1 MFDIGWSELLVIGVV
16 ALVVIGPKDLPK
28 VLRGLGAMMSK
39 VRSLASEF
47 QGQFQDAI
55 REAELAELKKDAEKL
70 AATAT
75 DAIQNP
81 MQSIENQI
89 QNSIDAP
96 SQPTQLQPTPPT
108 ATDAQVD
115 AAIPTPPQA
124 EPVNIDPAPIAPDVA
139 APAESADAPGRKQ
152 GNAS

>member
-89 QNSIDAP
+89 QNSIDAS
-96 SQPTQLQPTPPT
+96 SQPTQLQPTPPA

-115 AAIPTPPQA
+115 AAIPTPPLA
-124 EPVNIDPAPIAPDVA
+124 EPVNIDPAPIAPDVTV
-139 APAESADAPGRKQ
+139 PTESADAHGRKQ

>member
-28 VLRGLGAMMSK
+28 VLRGLGSIMSK
-39 VRSLASEF
+39 VRSLAAEF

-89 QNSIDAP
+89 QKSIDEPA
-96 SQPTQLQPTPPT
+96 QPPKLQPTPPV

-115 AAIPTPPQA
+115 SVIPAPAQP
-124 EPVNIDPAPIAPDVA
+124 EPVKIDPVPMAPDVA
-139 APAESADAPGRKQ
+139 IPAENADAPGRKQ